1 MAKPGKK
8 FPEKK
13 SAHSKFGWL
22 VTFARLAK
30 YDSAQESIVHSFKKI
45 TTQLMAKK
53 KRIAINGF
61 GRIGRLT
68 FRNLL
73 KNKNVEVVA
82 INDLTDNTT
91 LAHLL
96 KYDTMQGKFDGTVES
111 NEDSLTVNGKKIA
124 CLAVRE
130 PNKLPWRKLR
140 VDVVLECTGIFL
152 DKEKA
157 GLHLKAG
164 AKRVVLSAPPKA
176 DDVPTFVIGAN
187 EHTIKDTDLIL
198 SNASCTTNCLMQMAM
213 VLDQNF
219 GIENFFM
226 NTIHAYT
233 SDQSLQDGP
242 HRDLRRARAAA
253 QNIVP
258 TSTGAAKAVILVAPH
273 LKGKISATSLRV
285 PVATGSLTDVVA
297 TLKKTAT
304 VEEINAAFKAAA
316 DGKLK
321 GILDY
326 CTDEIVSS
334 DIIANTHSC
343 IFDSKLTQVMGNMC
357 RIQGWY
363 DNEAGYSARLA
374 DLAAMV

>member
-1 MAKPGKK
+1 MA
-8 FPEKK
+8 
-13 SAHSKFGWL
+13 
-22 VTFARLAK
+22 
-30 YDSAQESIVHSFKKI
+30 
-45 TTQLMAKK
+45 K

-73 KNKNVEVVA
+73 KNDNVEVVA
-82 INDLTDNTT
+82 INDLTDNQT

-96 KYDTMQGKFDGTVES
+96 KYDTMHGRFDGTVTAD
-111 NEDSLTVNGKKIA
+111 DSYLYVNGQKILGSA
-124 CLAVRE
+124 IKNPAE
-130 PNKLPWRKLR
+130 APWKDLG

-157 GLHLKAG
+157 GLHLQAG
-164 AKRVVLSAPPKA
+164 AKRVILSAPPKA

-187 EHTIKDTDLIL
+187 HEQIKDTDLVI
-198 SNASCTTNCLMQMAM
+198 SNASCTTNCLVPLIMT
-213 VLDQNF
+213 LDRAF
-219 GIENFFM
+219 GVEQFFM

-233 SDQSLQDGP
+233 SDQNLQDGP

-258 TSTGAAKAVILVAPH
+258 TSTGAAKAVVLVAPH
-273 LKGKISATSLRV
+273 LKGKIAAHSMRV
-285 PVATGSLTDVVA
+285 PVATGSVTDVVA
-297 TLKKTAT
+297 TIKTAAT

-316 DGKLK
+316 DSHLK
-321 GILDY
+321 GILEYTEDP
-326 CTDEIVSS
+326 IVSG
-334 DIIANTHSC
+334 DIVRNTHSC
-343 IFDSKLTQVMGNMC
+343 IFDSGLTQVNGNTC
-357 RIQGWY
+357 RIVGWY